1 MSKLTKD
8 IIERTFWTAV
18 QAFLAVF
25 VITDVSSLKSA
36 GVAAA
41 AAVIAAIKG
50 IAASKVGDPESAAFL
65 KS

>member
-8 IIERTFWTAV
+8 IIERVFWTAV

-25 VITDVSSLKSA
+25 IVSDVSSLKAA

-41 AAVIAAIKG
+41 AAVLSAIKG
-50 IAASKVGDPESAAFL
+50 IAASKVGNPESASTAV
-65 KS
+65 

>member
-8 IIERTFWTAV
+8 IIERIFWTAV

-25 VITDVSSLKSA
+25 IVSDISNLKAA

-41 AAVIAAIKG
+41 AAVLSAIKG
-50 IAASKVGDPESAAFL
+50 LVASKVGNPESA
-65 KS
+65 STVV